1 MAASKHAESD
11 TFIAVTDADLARARQ
26 DAQFRQRLVSDNLE
40 RLLAALNHLR
50 NSTGR
55 EHAEGAHQ
63 LQEGVALALRLAAL
77 LQRISRDCEDS
88 PAGP

>member
-1 MAASKHAESD
+1 MAASNHAED
-11 TFIAVTDADLARARQ
+11 DIFIAVTDADLARARQ

-50 NSTGR
+50 NSTERG
-55 EHAEGAHQ
+55 HAEGARQ

-77 LQRISRDCEDS
+77 LQRISRDREES
-88 PAGP
+88 SAA